1 MTGQRPWNRIEH
13 TENLMLGPS
22 SVFQNVG
29 AIKVDDRPLFKID
42 LRKVVL
48 SDEFIHGLRHA
59 ANDFVLPEDLENA
72 AMHPRTD
79 RPQAVERI
87 AHDRH

>member
-1 MTGQRPWNRIEH
+1 MIGDIDHHRTPQPFESRVKLTHPRTLPHRTGGKLPPVTGQRPWNRIEH

-42 LRKVVL
+42 LRKVV
-48 SDEFIHGLRHA
+48 
-59 ANDFVLPEDLENA
+59 
-72 AMHPRTD
+72 
-79 RPQAVERI
+79 
-87 AHDRH
+87 